1 MKYFPV
7 AAGYLGVAALVV
19 LVSVVAAQVV
29 RLSFLINAYLVD
41 GTNAYLT
48 VL

>member
-29 RLSFLINAYLVD
+29 RLSFLINAYLVYRA
-41 GTNAYLT
+41 NAYLNR
-48 VL
+48 L